1 MTETLREQ
9 VDANVVD
16 VLERRIAESRAQ
28 QEDYDAL
35 KTKVAQYEQRE
46 RDTALENAGFEN
58 IADLRTL
65 YGDEADATGDELATF
80 VEKVRKERPYLLK
93 DGKGA
98 TELPTSYQ
106 QKLNELREKA
116 KSGRM
121 VDRIAFEKFRKQLQQ

>member
-65 YGDEADATGDELATF
+65 YGDEADVVGDELATF
-80 VEKVRKERPYLLK
+80 V
-93 DGKGA
+93 
-98 TELPTSYQ
+98 
-106 QKLNELREKA
+106 
-116 KSGRM
+116 
-121 VDRIAFEKFRKQLQQ
+121 